1 MGHTRD
7 DCDCRCPDAMGDV
20 CNGECHESDQATA
33 ARLRAGAAE
42 IAAQAPAWAARMREE
57 ASRLESIEH
66 D

>member
-1 MGHTRD
+1 
-7 DCDCRCPDAMGDV
+7 MGDV